1 MVESDE
7 ECERAR
13 LVPAEDTKEI
23 SPPTSPAI
31 GKMLATPPSPASLK
45 VSSSG
50 GGSLS
55 SRTYNKASLAPALSP
70 IPIGGNHH
78 V

>member
-13 LVPAEDTKEI
+13 LVPPEDIKEI
-23 SPPTSPAI
+23 SSLTSPAI
-31 GKMLATPPSPASLK
+31 GKMLATPPSPTSLK

-55 SRTYNKASLAPALSP
+55 SRTYNKTTLAPALSP
-70 IPIGGNHH
+70 IPVGGG
-78 V
+78 